1 MNIRRIGIA
10 ILLLG
15 GAASAALAGT
25 ATSNVTVSATVVA
38 NCTISTASLSF
49 TGYDPVVANAA
60 VPLDTTGSLVVA
72 CTKGAAATI
81 GLSQGAHPFAGSTI
95 NAPLRQVLSP
105 TTSNNIRYDFYQD
118 AARTNIWGDVGSGA
132 TKTQAYNSVSKTATT
147 LTIYGRMPAGQD
159 VSVAAD
165 YADTVVATIN
175 F

>member
-25 ATSNVTVSATVVA
+25 ATSSVTVSATVVA

-49 TGYDPVVANAA
+49 TGYDPVVANAT
-60 VPLDTTGSLVVA
+60 VPLDATGSLLVA

-81 GLSQGAHPFAGSTI
+81 GLSQGANPFAGSTI
-95 NAPLRQVLSP
+95 NAPLRQVRSP
-105 TTSNNIRYDFYQD
+105 TTSALIRYDFYQD
-118 AARTNIWGDVGSGA
+118 AARTNIWGDVGG
-132 TKTQAYNSVSKTATT
+132 TQTQAYNSTSRTATT